1 MCQSRGGNCRVHVCQ
16 PKKLMQYW
24 PTLQCFKIC
33 LKQGTMPCQQR
44 VGICKST
51 TFHPIN
57 KIMVLWCGQVIF
69 FPIVD
74 VGIVLC
80 NLLMN
85 CWPHGKG
92 SRNLP
97 QQRRRGETTAS
108 QCDQILPSIKL
119 SQPRWSL
126 SRNTIIRLTLLPY
139 TQFAIAISP

>member
-1 MCQSRGGNCRVHVCQ
+1 
-16 PKKLMQYW
+16 
-24 PTLQCFKIC
+24 
-33 LKQGTMPCQQR
+33 MPCQQC

-51 TFHPIN
+51 TFHLIN

-74 VGIVLC
+74 VGISLC

-85 CWPHGKG
+85 CRPHGKG

-108 QCDQILPSIKL
+108 QCDQILPSRKL

-139 TQFAIAISP
+139 TQFAITISPWARRYVSMLAATISFPRVSIFHKQSSFTKIQNMLS